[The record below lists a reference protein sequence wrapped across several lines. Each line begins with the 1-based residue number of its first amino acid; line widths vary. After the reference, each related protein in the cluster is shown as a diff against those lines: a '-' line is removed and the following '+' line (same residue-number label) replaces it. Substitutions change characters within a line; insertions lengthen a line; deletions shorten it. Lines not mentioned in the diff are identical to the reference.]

1 LPSCNKRKAKASPYI
16 FRPAREIMNTEYEVV
31 IGLETHAELAT
42 VTKLFCGCSA
52 KFGAEPNTQVCPICL
67 GMPGVLPVMS
77 KKAFEYALKAAVAL
91 HCEINGF
98 TNFDRKSYY
107 YPDLPKNYQIS
118 QNYNNL
124 GANGYMNM
132 EVAGTIKKVRIHNV
146 HLEEEAGKLIHPEE
160 TGADYSLVDFN
171 RAGVPLL
178 EIVSYPDMRSVDE
191 VESYMQT
198 LRKIL
203 LYTEVS
209 DCKMQEGSL
218 RFEASISLRKK
229 GDDKLGNRVEIKN
242 LNSMKSV
249 IKAIEYEAVRQRD
262 VLCKGETV
270 ARETRLWDEVN
281 ERSQRMRSKEEA
293 QDYRYF
299 PEPDLMPVLIDDK
312 WLSEVKDSIP
322 ELPLDRKQRF
332 TEKFKLSDY
341 DAGVLTE
348 EKTLADFFDECVKML
363 DRPKAFCNWITNDL
377 LREVKDRKLD
387 IANLPI
393 RPKHLAALVETIE
406 KGAISSTI
414 AKEVFSEMLQTGK
427 EPQKIIEEKG
437 MSQISDE
444 GFISSVMDKI
454 IASNPGVIED
464 YKKGKKNALAF
475 LVGQI
480 MKETKGK
487 ANPKMVNE
495 MLVKKVGV

>member
-1 LPSCNKRKAKASPYI
+1 
-16 FRPAREIMNTEYEVV
+16 MTYEVV

-42 VTKLFCGCSA
+42 VTKLFCGCSTQ
-52 KFGAEPNTQVCPICL
+52 FGVDPNMQVCPVCL
-67 GMPGVLPVMS
+67 GMPGVLPVMN

-91 HCEINGF
+91 NCKIDEF

-107 YPDLPKNYQIS
+107 YPDLPKNYQVS
-118 QNYNNL
+118 QNYHNL
-124 GANGYMNM
+124 GADGYLDISVNGVTNR
-132 EVAGTIKKVRIHNV
+132 IRIHNV

-160 TGADYSLVDFN
+160 VGADYSLVDFN

-178 EIVSYPDMRSVDE
+178 EIVSYPDMRRVDE

-229 GDDKLGNRVEIKN
+229 GCDKLGNRVEIKN

-249 IKAIEYEAVRQRD
+249 LKAIEYETIRQRD
-262 VLCKGETV
+262 VLDRGETV
-270 ARETRLWDEVN
+270 GRETRLWDEVN
-281 ERSQRMRSKEEA
+281 EKSARMRSKEES

-299 PEPDLMPVLIDDK
+299 PEPDLLPVLIDEK
-312 WLSEVKDSIP
+312 WLRAIKDTIP
-322 ELPLDRKQRF
+322 ELPLARRQRF
-332 TEKFKLSDY
+332 IEGFALSGY
-341 DAGVLTE
+341 DASLLID
-348 EKTLADFFDECVKML
+348 EKILADFFEECVKIL
-363 DRPKAFCNWITNDL
+363 NRPKAFCNWITNDL

-387 IANLPI
+387 IYHLKI
-393 RPKHLAALVETIE
+393 KPKQLAALVEIIE
-406 KGAISSTI
+406 KGTISSTI
-414 AKEVFSEMLQTGK
+414 AKEVFSEMIQTGK
-427 EPQKIIEEKG
+427 DPKTVVEEKKLV
-437 MSQISDE
+437 QISDE
-444 GFISSVMDKI
+444 GLIEAIITKVISG
-454 IASNPGVIED
+454 NPDAVED
-464 YKKGKKNALAF
+464 YKKGKKNALTF
-475 LVGQI
+475 LVGQV

-495 MLVKKVGV
+495 LLEKKVRV